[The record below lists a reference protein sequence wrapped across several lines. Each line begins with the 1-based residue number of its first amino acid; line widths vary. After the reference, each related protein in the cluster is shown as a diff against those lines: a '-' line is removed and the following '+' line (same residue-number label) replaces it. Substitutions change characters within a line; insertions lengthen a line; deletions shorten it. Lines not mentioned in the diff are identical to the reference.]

1 MSAKNSRTSSC
12 AAPGTATSGARL
24 ALRAAGTENW
34 RVTVWFLILLPM
46 AVAAW
51 LKIGPIAGVIA
62 VAWLLFVAF
71 VRSQP
76 PGRG

>member
-1 MSAKNSRTSSC
+1 MSEIESHDVDDMAAGAECFDTC
-12 AAPGTATSGARL
+12 APS
-24 ALRAAGTENW
+24 AGTENW
-34 RVTVWFLILLPM
+34 RVAVWFLILLPM

-51 LKIGPIAGVIA
+51 LKIGPIAGVIE

-76 PGRG
+76 RGPG